1 MVVLVLRVTGS
12 SAAPAGYM
20 LARVLPRIIGAG
32 PGGALAD
39 RFTGARVVA
48 VCSVFQGLLT
58 VGIISAGR
66 AGVAWAIFTAVAV
79 TQLLNGISKA
89 AFGAILP
96 TIVTASRIPRANA
109 LYQVVS
115 SSSLVVAPALGAPLL
130 ILSGPELLLG
140 IDAVSFLGAAI
151 LMLTLPRRSTSRSTN
166 PLEVATIGLRVV
178 LADSAL
184 RSLAAAYLAESIA
197 VTVAGSVLVLAA
209 AERLGGTNVVGL
221 LYAAVGVGDVVGAFV
236 ALRLRPQLGGR
247 LTTVGFALL
256 GILGVAVFSVT
267 HQLILAMLPLLLNG
281 IGETSY
287 ITYGAIDMQSRV
299 APRLLGRVNAVFVSA
314 QFTGMII
321 GAVMALILVPLTS
334 WPTALFIACSTGI
347 AILGIGALGIPVRGN
362 SSAHQAQAQAQPA
375 APGPSQP

>member
-20 LARVLPRIIGAG
+20 LARVLPRILGAS

-79 TQLLNGISKA
+79 GQLLNGVSKA

-96 TIVTASRIPRANA
+96 TIVTAARIPRANA
-109 LYQVVS
+109 LYQIVS
-115 SSSLVVAPALGAPLL
+115 ASSLVVAPALGAPLL
-130 ILSGPELLLG
+130 VLSGPELLLA

-151 LMLTLPRRSTSRSTN
+151 LMLTLPLRSTSRTAN
-166 PLEVATIGLRVV
+166 PLEGATVGLRLV
-178 LADSAL
+178 LADPAL
-184 RSLAAAYLAESIA
+184 RALAAAYLAESIA

-209 AERLGGTNVVGL
+209 ADRLGGTSVVGL
-221 LYAAVGVGDVVGAFV
+221 LYAAVGVGDLIGGAV
-236 ALRLRPQLGGR
+236 ALRLRPRIGGR
-247 LTTVGFALL
+247 LVTVTFALL
-256 GILGVAVFSVT
+256 GILGVALFTIT
-267 HQLILAMLPLLLNG
+267 HSLVLAMLPLLLNG

-287 ITYGAIDMQSRV
+287 ITYGAIDMQTRV
-299 APRLLGRVNAVFVSA
+299 SVRLLGRVNAVFVSA
-314 QFTGMII
+314 QFTGMIL
-321 GAVMALILVPLTS
+321 GAVLALILVPLTS
-334 WPTALFIACSTGI
+334 WPTALFTACCAAI
-347 AILGIGALGIPVRGN
+347 AILAVGVIGLPYRRPT
-362 SSAHQAQAQAQPA
+362 AQAQALQQSG
-375 APGPSQP
+375 GPP

>member
-20 LARVLPRIIGAG
+20 LARVLPRILGAS

-79 TQLLNGISKA
+79 GQLLNGVSKA

-96 TIVTASRIPRANA
+96 TIVTAARIPRANA
-109 LYQVVS
+109 LYQIVS
-115 SSSLVVAPALGAPLL
+115 ASSLVVAPALGAPLL
-130 ILSGPELLLG
+130 VLSGPELLLA

-151 LMLTLPRRSTSRSTN
+151 LMLTLPLRSTSRTAN
-166 PLEVATIGLRVV
+166 PLEGATVGLRLV
-178 LADSAL
+178 LADPAL
-184 RSLAAAYLAESIA
+184 RALAAAYLAESIA

-209 AERLGGTNVVGL
+209 AERLGGTSVVGL
-221 LYAAVGVGDVVGAFV
+221 LYAAVGVGDVIGGAF
-236 ALRLRPQLGGR
+236 ALRLRPRLGGR
-247 LTTVGFALL
+247 LVTVTFALL
-256 GILGVAVFSVT
+256 GILGVALFTIT
-267 HQLILAMLPLLLNG
+267 HSLILAMLPLLLNG

-287 ITYGAIDMQSRV
+287 ITYGAIDMQTRV
-299 APRLLGRVNAVFVSA
+299 TTRLLGRVNAVFVSA
-314 QFTGMII
+314 QFTGMIL
-321 GAVMALILVPLTS
+321 GAVLALILVPLTS
-334 WPTALFIACSTGI
+334 WPTALFIACCVAI
-347 AILGIGALGIPVRGN
+347 AILAVGVVGIPYRRPAPQPQ
-362 SSAHQAQAQAQPA
+362 SLTRSAGAGD
-375 APGPSQP
+375 GPP